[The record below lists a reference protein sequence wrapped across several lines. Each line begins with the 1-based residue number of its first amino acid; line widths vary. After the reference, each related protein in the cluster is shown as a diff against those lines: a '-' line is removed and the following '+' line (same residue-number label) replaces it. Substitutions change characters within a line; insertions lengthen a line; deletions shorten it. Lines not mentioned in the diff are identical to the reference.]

1 MRLDVLRQKDE
12 TNQSAVARCLIL
24 LIFNLIVLYFDL
36 ILTKR
41 DEKHLSYLSPE
52 VKRRLQE
59 VILQRKR
66 KEAAS
71 SMGNLQV
78 IIQNNQTE
86 EQTNKENKQNSQT
99 NKQTKLNIYGQ
110 SSSDNTKQTTK
121 QSGLMFRLVFLF
133 HQYPLLPRP
142 SWERFPLA
150 LIC

>member
-24 LIFNLIVLYFDL
+24 LIFNLIVHFDL

-41 DEKHLSYLSPE
+41 DEKRLSFLSPE

-86 EQTNKENKQNSQT
+86 EQTKLT

-110 SSSDNTKQTTK
+110 SSSDNAKQTTK
-121 QSGLMFRLVFLF
+121 QSGLIFRLVFLF

-142 SWERFPLA
+142 S
-150 LIC
+150 

>member
-41 DEKHLSYLSPE
+41 DEKHLSFLSPE

-99 NKQTKLNIYGQ
+99 NKQPNNQGSFL
-110 SSSDNTKQTTK
+110 
-121 QSGLMFRLVFLF
+121 GLYSCFISTPCSHGPPEKGSHML
-133 HQYPLLPRP
+133 
-142 SWERFPLA
+142 
-150 LIC
+150 

>member
-1 MRLDVLRQKDE
+1 MRYICVNVRVRYICVNLRVRYICENLPHQVRLDVLRQKDE

-24 LIFNLIVLYFDL
+24 LFFNLSALYFDL

-41 DEKHLSYLSPE
+41 DENSFFSPE

-78 IIQNNQTE
+78 MIQNKTRRS
-86 EQTNKENKQNSQT
+86 NKQNKTSLANFQNIT
-99 NKQTKLNIYGQ
+99 NIQDVFF
-110 SSSDNTKQTTK
+110 S
-121 QSGLMFRLVFLF
+121 LV
-133 HQYPLLPRP
+133 PPN
-142 SWERFPLA
+142 
-150 LIC
+150 

>member
-41 DEKHLSYLSPE
+41 DEKHLSFLSPE

-99 NKQTKLNIYGQ
+99 NKQN
-110 SSSDNTKQTTK
+110 
-121 QSGLMFRLVFLF
+121 
-133 HQYPLLPRP
+133 
-142 SWERFPLA
+142 
-150 LIC
+150 